1 MKNLKWLLIAL
12 LFLNIGNTMAQKR
25 DSLRSFHH
33 GHGMASMYGIPNL
46 TEDQK
51 TKLKELRTPHA
62 KEVLPLKNQL
72 AEKKAHLKTLQT
84 AEKADLKSINSTIDE
99 MTQLQSQ
106 IMKKRA
112 AHTQAIRAILTDDQR
127 IAFDMRASAGRKF
140 HQHRRMS
147 GDHGKRDSRSL

>member
-1 MKNLKWLLIAL
+1 MKNVKWLLIVL
-12 LFLNIGNTMAQKR
+12 LFLNMGNTMAQKM
-25 DSLRSFHH
+25 DSLKSFRH
-33 GHGMASMYGIPNL
+33 GDRMTSKYGIPDL
-46 TEDQK
+46 TDDQRK
-51 TKLKELRTPHA
+51 KIKELRTPLHM
-62 KEVLPLKNQL
+62 EILPLRNQL
-72 AEKKAHLKTLQT
+72 VEKRAHLKTLQT

-127 IAFDMRASAGRKF
+127 VAFDMRASSGRKF

-147 GDHGKRDSRSL
+147 SEHGKRG

>member
-1 MKNLKWLLIAL
+1 MKNIKWLLIAL
-12 LFLNIGNTMAQKR
+12 LFLNAGGMMAQKM
-25 DSLRSFHH
+25 DSAKSSYRGRH
-33 GHGMASMYGIPNL
+33 MASMYGIPNL

-51 TKLKELRTPHA
+51 KKLKELRTPLH
-62 KEVLPLKNQL
+62 KEILPLKNQL

-99 MTQLQSQ
+99 MTLLQSQ

-127 IAFDMRASAGRKF
+127 IAFDMRASSGRKF

-147 GDHGKRDSRSL
+147 SEHGKRG

>member
-1 MKNLKWLLIAL
+1 MKNVKWLLIVL
-12 LFLNIGNTMAQKR
+12 LFLNMGNTMAQKM
-25 DSLRSFHH
+25 DSLKSFRL
-33 GHGMASMYGIPNL
+33 GDRMTSKYGIPDL
-46 TEDQK
+46 TDDQRK
-51 TKLKELRTPHA
+51 KIKELRTPLHM
-62 KEVLPLKNQL
+62 EILPLRNQL
-72 AEKKAHLKTLQT
+72 VEKRAHLKTLQT

-127 IAFDMRASAGRKF
+127 VAFDMRASSGRKF

-147 GDHGKRDSRSL
+147 SEHGKRG